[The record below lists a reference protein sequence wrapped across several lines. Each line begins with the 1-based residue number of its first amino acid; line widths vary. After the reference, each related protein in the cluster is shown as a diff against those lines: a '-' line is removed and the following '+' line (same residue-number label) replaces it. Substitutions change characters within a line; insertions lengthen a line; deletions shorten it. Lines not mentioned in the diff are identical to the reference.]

1 MGYFGARVNME
12 RLVPLSSEIAREIG
26 EIKASLREHAVY
38 RAFLASEEIEE
49 LNINAPA
56 QKQALVF
63 RYIGLRP
70 DKKSRKTGNPSC
82 DADFLEYHQDAHPIL
97 PLMLRW
103 SELAKLQSSF
113 VESLP
118 DLAIPEG
125 DGIHGVIH
133 PWWRVGGART
143 WRLSCADPNLQNQAK
158 VAELRRCFV
167 PRPGYTFVEGDLSQA
182 EPRII
187 ASLSGEEAWIEAFR
201 QGRDIYVEIYK
212 KTKGVTEVSKTQR
225 QWAKTLLLAVSY
237 GLSPKGAA
245 QKLGMS
251 VNDAKELIMEFWEN
265 HSKILAWKEDTER
278 EVRETGQVSAPHGK
292 IRRFDRREI
301 NAALEGE
308 SEGDKRSWG
317 IINGIYRQAVNFRPQ
332 SLCGHLALE
341 IMVRSHK
348 RFPRWPIVL
357 QVHDSVLWEVPTPE
371 AKDAAPVLKGLMEE
385 TDGLSWLKVPLKA
398 DIKVGVD
405 WGSMEEVK

>member
-1 MGYFGARVNME
+1 MGFFGARVDLT
-12 RLVPLSSEIAREIG
+12 RLVPLSAEITREVAS
-26 EIKASLREHAVY
+26 IKEQMKEHAVY
-38 RAFLASEEIEE
+38 RAFLKALEIED
-49 LNINAPA
+49 LNINAPV

-63 RYIGLRP
+63 KYLGLQP
-70 DKKSRKTGNPSC
+70 DKKSRKTGAPSC
-82 DADFLEYHQDAHPIL
+82 DGDFLEYHQDAHPLL

-118 DLAIPEG
+118 DLAVPEG
-125 DGIHGVIH
+125 DGVHGVIH

-187 ASLSGEEAWIEAFR
+187 ASLSGEQAWIDAFR

-251 VNDAKELIMEFWEN
+251 VDDAKELILDFWDN
-265 HSKILAWKEDTER
+265 HANILSWKEETER
-278 EVRETGQVSAPHGK
+278 MVREVGEVSAPHGK
-292 IRRFDRREI
+292 VRRFDRMEI
-301 NAALEGE
+301 QKALEGE
-308 SEGDKRSWG
+308 AEGDKRSWG
-317 IINGIYRQAVNFRPQ
+317 IIQGIYRQAVNFRPQ

-348 RFPRWPIVL
+348 RYPHWPTVL
-357 QVHDSVLWEVPTPE
+357 QVHDSVLWEVPNDE
-371 AKDAAPVLKGLMEE
+371 APGSVPVLKAMMEE
-385 TDGLSWLKVPLKA
+385 AGEHEWLKVPLKA
-398 DIKVGVD
+398 DLKIGED
-405 WGSMEEVK
+405 WGSMKEVK

>member
-1 MGYFGARVNME
+1 
-12 RLVPLSSEIAREIG
+12 
-26 EIKASLREHAVY
+26 
-38 RAFLASEEIEE
+38 
-49 LNINAPA
+49 
-56 QKQALVF
+56 
-63 RYIGLRP
+63 
-70 DKKSRKTGNPSC
+70 
-82 DADFLEYHQDAHPIL
+82 
-97 PLMLRW
+97 
-103 SELAKLQSSF
+103 
-113 VESLP
+113 
-118 DLAIPEG
+118 
-125 DGIHGVIH
+125 
-133 PWWRVGGART
+133 
-143 WRLSCADPNLQNQAK
+143 
-158 VAELRRCFV
+158 
-167 PRPGYTFVEGDLSQA
+167 
-182 EPRII
+182 
-187 ASLSGEEAWIEAFR
+187 
-201 QGRDIYVEIYK
+201 
-212 KTKGVTEVSKTQR
+212 
-225 QWAKTLLLAVSY
+225 
-237 GLSPKGAA
+237 
-245 QKLGMS
+245 
-251 VNDAKELIMEFWEN
+251 MEFLEN

-278 EVRETGQVSAPHGK
+278 EVRETRQGSAPHGK

-371 AKDAAPVLKGLMEE
+371 AKDAAPVLKRLMEE